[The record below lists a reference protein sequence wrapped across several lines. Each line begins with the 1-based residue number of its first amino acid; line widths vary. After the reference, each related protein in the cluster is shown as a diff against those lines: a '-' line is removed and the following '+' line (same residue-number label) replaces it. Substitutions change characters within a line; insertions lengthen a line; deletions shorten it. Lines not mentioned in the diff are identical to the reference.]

1 MMFVLLFLTG
11 ITAGFINVMA
21 GGGSTLTLPVLI
33 FLGLDGA
40 LANGT
45 NRLAILIQNIVAV
58 YGFRKNKFSAFK
70 TSAKYALITL
80 PGAVLGA
87 FAAIQLDDFWFKKI
101 LGVIIVFVI
110 ATLAIPKPK
119 EKSGNE
125 EITLKNKIFLYTSL
139 FGAGFYGGFIQ
150 AGVGF
155 ILMAILFYFGNLN
168 LIKVNMHKVFI
179 VFVYTVPAFLIFV
192 FSGNVDWLLG
202 LVLAMGNGIGG
213 WIAARLSVK
222 RGEKII
228 RFVLII
234 VLIGM
239 AAKLVLF

>member
-1 MMFVLLFLTG
+1 MFFTG
-11 ITAGFINVMA
+11 LVAGFINVMA

-45 NRLAILIQNIVAV
+45 NRLAILIQNLVAV
-58 YGFRKNKFSAFK
+58 YGFRKNKLSAFK
-70 TSAKYALITL
+70 TSAYYALTTL

-87 FAAIQLDDFWFKKI
+87 FAAVQLDDFWFKKI
-101 LGVIIVFVI
+101 LGVVIVFVI
-110 ATLAIPKPK
+110 ATLALPKPK
-119 EKSGNE
+119 EKNSAV
-125 EITLKNKIFLYTSL
+125 TPSKKLFLYLSL

-155 ILMAILFYFGNLN
+155 ILMASLFYFGGLN
-168 LIKVNMHKVFI
+168 LIKVNMHKVFV
-179 VFVYTVPAFLIFV
+179 VFIYTIPAFLIFV

-202 LVLAMGNGIGG
+202 FVLAVGNGLGG

-222 RGEKII
+222 KGEKII
-228 RFVLII
+228 RTVLMI

-239 AAKLVLF
+239 AVKLVLF

>member
-1 MMFVLLFLTG
+1 MLVLLFLTG
-11 ITAGFINVMA
+11 LTAGFINVMA

-45 NRLAILIQNIVAV
+45 NRLAIMIQNVVAV

-70 TSAKYALITL
+70 TSSLYALITL
-80 PGAVLGA
+80 PGAVIGA

-101 LGVIIVFVI
+101 LGVVIIFVI
-110 ATLAIPKPK
+110 ATLSVPKPK
-119 EKSGNE
+119 EKDARK
-125 EITLKNKIFLYTSL
+125 EISSKNKIFLFFSL

-155 ILMAILFYFGNLN
+155 ILMGILFYFAGLN
-168 LIKVNMHKVFI
+168 LVKVNMHKVFI
-179 VFVYTVPAFLIFV
+179 VLVYTIPAFLV
-192 FSGNVDWLLG
+192 FALSGNVDWLLG
-202 LVLAMGNGIGG
+202 LVLAAGNGVGG
-213 WIAARLSVK
+213 WIAARLSVRK
-222 RGEKII
+222 GEKII
-228 RFVLII
+228 RIVLMV

-239 AAKLVLF
+239 AVKLVLF

>member
-1 MMFVLLFLTG
+1 MMLILLFLTG

-33 FLGLDGA
+33 FLGLDSA
-40 LANGT
+40 IANGT
-45 NRLAILIQNIVAV
+45 NRLAILIQNMVAV

-70 TSAKYALITL
+70 TSALYALITL

-87 FAAIQLDDFWFKKI
+87 LAAIRLDDFWFKKI
-101 LGVIIVFVI
+101 LGMVIVFVI
-110 ATLAIPKPK
+110 ATLVIPRPK
-119 EKSGNE
+119 EKEENQ
-125 EITLKNKIFLYTSL
+125 EITPRKKAMLFITL

-155 ILMAILFYFGNLN
+155 ILMAILFYFGGLN

-192 FSGNVDWLLG
+192 LSGNVDWLLG
-202 LVLAMGNGIGG
+202 LVLAAGNGIGG
-213 WIAARLSVK
+213 WLAARLSVK
-222 RGEKII
+222 RGERII
-228 RFVLII
+228 RIVLVVVLIA
-234 VLIGM
+234 M
-239 AAKLVLF
+239 AVKLVLF

>member
-1 MMFVLLFLTG
+1 MFVLLFLTG
-11 ITAGFINVMA
+11 ISAGFINVMA

-45 NRLAILIQNIVAV
+45 NRLAILIQNMVAV
-58 YGFRKNKFSAFK
+58 YGFRKSKLSAFK
-70 TSAKYALITL
+70 TSSLYALITL

-101 LGVIIVFVI
+101 LGVVIVFVI
-110 ATLAIPKPK
+110 ATLAVPKPK
-119 EKSGNE
+119 EKNE
-125 EITLKNKIFLYTSL
+125 SRDISSRNKIFLFFSL

-155 ILMAILFYFGNLN
+155 ILMAILFYFAGLN
-168 LIKVNMHKVFI
+168 LLKVNMHKVFI
-179 VFVYTVPAFLIFV
+179 VFVYTVPAFLIFA

-202 LVLAMGNGIGG
+202 LVLASGNGIGG

-222 RGEKII
+222 KGEKII
-228 RFVLII
+228 RAVLII

-239 AAKLVLF
+239 AVKLVLF